1 MDERGATVPSVIEVE
16 RATPPAPPH
25 EGTRP
30 AGQDAEERAWIGRA
44 LAGDQTAFAALV
56 ERYQGAVYNLC
67 YRMLGSPA
75 EAEDAAQ
82 DVFLRAWTQLHTFQQ
97 DRRFSTWLLAIASHW
112 CIDLL
117 RRRRQTFV
125 PLDGISLWATSD
137 EPEPEEA
144 ALDREQ
150 RDAVRALLETL
161 PPKYRLVTTLRY
173 FNDLSYLEIAQLT
186 GLSESAVKTQLHRA
200 RKMLAEQLRQKGAP
214 ANVLQSIN

>member
-1 MDERGATVPSVIEVE
+1 MERGGAPLPSMMMVD
-16 RATPPAPPH
+16 APAPTAPPV
-25 EGTRP
+25 P
-30 AGQDAEERAWIGRA
+30 AGVQDSEERVWISRA

-67 YRMLGSPA
+67 YRMLGSPG

-125 PLDGISLWATSD
+125 PLDGVTVWAAATD
-137 EPEPEEA
+137 PEPEES
-144 ALDREQ
+144 ALDQEQ
-150 RDAVRALLETL
+150 RDAVRALLNTL
-161 PPKYRLVTTLRY
+161 PPKYRLVTVLRY
-173 FNDLSYLEIAQLT
+173 FKDLSYLEIAEVT

-200 RKMLAEQLRQKGAP
+200 RKMLADQLRKKGAP
-214 ANVLQSIN
+214 ANVLPSIS